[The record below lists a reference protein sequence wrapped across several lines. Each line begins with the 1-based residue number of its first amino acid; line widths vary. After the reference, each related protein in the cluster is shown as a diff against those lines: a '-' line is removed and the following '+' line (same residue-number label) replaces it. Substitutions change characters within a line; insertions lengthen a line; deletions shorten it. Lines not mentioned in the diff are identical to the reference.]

1 MTKSWGWLT
10 FAALFLLVLACSW
23 TFRNDPVFLI
33 ALSLPVLLII
43 LALVNGVRIL
53 RQSRQEYGS
62 NAMTLR
68 LLALNLIEPAINS
81 IIITG
86 LVFYHPVTRT
96 VTGAFTIG
104 FLITAP
110 MIILIAGPIIRLLLS
125 IVHLTSDDTVCR
137 AITIKLAM
145 LGMLRLSV
153 AAINFMV
160 VLEMMR
166 LRNMLGMVPSN
177 FFWIMSHLC
186 LLLSYLVLGYSIYWV
201 KRQPAKLV
209 QPYAIGVGADG
220 VMVGDVSDFSQAN
233 RPRIRL

>member
-1 MTKSWGWLT
+1 MVKFLKVVRGLLVFVLALACMMVSNWGLP
-10 FAALFLLVLACSW
+10 LFLLL
-23 TFRNDPVFLI
+23 L
-33 ALSLPVLLII
+33 LLITATQI
-43 LALVNGVRIL
+43 VQALVNGVRIL

-81 IIITG
+81 IVITG
-86 LVFYHPVTRT
+86 LVFYATDSSNGFFRPLEH
-96 VTGAFTIG
+96 G
-104 FLITAP
+104 FLIAAP
-110 MIILIAGPIIRLLLS
+110 MIILIAGPIIRLLLP
-125 IVHLTSDDTVCR
+125 ILHTTSHDTVCR

-186 LLLSYLVLGYSIYWV
+186 LLLSYLVLGY
-201 KRQPAKLV
+201 
-209 QPYAIGVGADG
+209 
-220 VMVGDVSDFSQAN
+220 
-233 RPRIRL
+233 